1 VLPAASAAQ
10 AKQMLEQQHADVLLS
25 DLRMPDEDGFAFIHE
40 LRSRPDPAIAEM
52 PAAAI
57 TASRLTEDRHHAIA
71 AGYQLQLQK
80 PVDPDELVSAIL
92 TLANMLRRRPD
103 KLH

>member
-1 VLPAASAAQ
+1 
-10 AKQMLEQQHADVLLS
+10 
-25 DLRMPDEDGFAFIHE
+25 MPGGDGFELIQG
-40 LRSRPDPAIAEM
+40 LRSRRDPVVASI

-92 TLANMLRRRPD
+92 TLASMLRKRPERM
-103 KLH
+103 H

>member
-1 VLPAASAAQ
+1 VAS
-10 AKQMLEQQHADVLLS
+10 
-25 DLRMPDEDGFAFIHE
+25 I
-40 LRSRPDPAIAEM
+40 

-57 TASRLTEDRHHAIA
+57 TTSRLTEDRHHAIA

-92 TLANMLRRRPD
+92 TLATMLRNRPGRM
-103 KLH
+103 H